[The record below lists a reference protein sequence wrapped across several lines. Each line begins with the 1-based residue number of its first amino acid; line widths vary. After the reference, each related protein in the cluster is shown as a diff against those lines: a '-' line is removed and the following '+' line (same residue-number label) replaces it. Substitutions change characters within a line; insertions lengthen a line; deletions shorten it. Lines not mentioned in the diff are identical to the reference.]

1 MTVEDDIN
9 RLRDLLA
16 QLPPD
21 RQRTIVPRLIRAV
34 MWFSEL
40 ETDERG
46 EGGSTGYQSALA
58 SRQAVKGCPSA
69 AASTTGTT

>member
-1 MTVEDDIN
+1 VEDEIN

-34 MWFSEL
+34 EWFSEL
-40 ETDERG
+40 ETNETGG
-46 EGGSTGYQSALA
+46 EGTVSRSIGFGFSTSCRRLF
-58 SRQAVKGCPSA
+58 
-69 AASTTGTT
+69 